1 MPSKTATGTLALQ
14 VGDANDN
21 CPTLIDPVQK
31 LCSYTEVVN
40 ITAEDED
47 GDPNSA
53 PFTFSFVDETSMKK
67 WRVEPLNGMDICL
80 FFLY

>member
-1 MPSKTATGTLALQ
+1 M
-14 VGDANDN
+14 
-21 CPTLIDPVQK
+21 DPVQK

-67 WRVEPLNGMDICL
+67 WRAEPLNGMDTCL
-80 FFLY
+80 FFLYWELAYCDSLQEAAEKRSG